1 MGFLPGDE
9 LLSINE
15 QLTGGK
21 TVNELK
27 QMLNTLQNNVM
38 STTSPVGSENE
49 QRLPVHVRTSLECS
63 ELIVK
68 NTCNG
73 MFRIKRAETTSLNLM
88 NSSLT
93 NETHLLMRQ
102 LTSSSGTSVAD
113 QQGKSDDQQD
123 QAWLIHTK
131 GNLLIL

>member
-1 MGFLPGDE
+1 MKFLPGDE

-27 QMLNTLQNNVM
+27 QMLNTLQNENAT
-38 STTSPVGSENE
+38 STSVGSGAEHC
-49 QRLPVHVRTSLECS
+49 LPVYVRTSLECS

-88 NSSLT
+88 NSSLN
-93 NETHLLMRQ
+93 NENHLLMRQ
-102 LTSSSGTSVAD
+102 LTSSSGTSVTD
-113 QQGKSDDQQD
+113 QQHTNDDQQD

-131 GNLLIL
+131 GKLF

>member
-15 QLTGGK
+15 QLTSGK

-27 QMLNTLQNNVM
+27 QMLNTHRDSNAM
-38 STTSPVGSENE
+38 STSPVSGENE
-49 QRLPVHVRTSLECS
+49 HSLPVHVRTSLECS

-88 NSSLT
+88 NSSLN
-93 NETHLLMRQ
+93 NETHRLMRQ
-102 LTSSSGTSVAD
+102 LTSSSGTSVTD
-113 QQGKSDDQQD
+113 QQGKSDGQQD

-131 GNLLIL
+131 GNLLIV